1 MTGRINPE
9 RNLRPPE
16 LVAPLIE
23 AASESLLRRQRR
35 DGYQLVSAHVMS
47 LTVGHRRCS
56 NLTIVF
62 DKIEVLAV
70 YVSIVG
76 RGRELAL
83 GFVARTIF
91 WLGLVYSSMPFDEG
105 SAPGAARR
113 QGIASAA
120 LPDPV
125 AACAQGSSADCRAAV
140 DRLRLAA
147 DVAAASLRAGDA
159 LRKAASATSRL
170 ADGPTSKDKA
180 SPAHGP
186 FVQPADSR

>member
-1 MTGRINPE
+1 M
-9 RNLRPPE
+9 L
-16 LVAPLIE
+16 PL
-23 AASESLLRRQRR
+23 
-35 DGYQLVSAHVMS
+35 SAHS
-47 LTVGHRRCS
+47 
-56 NLTIVF
+56 
-62 DKIEVLAV
+62 
-70 YVSIVG
+70 G
-76 RGRELAL
+76 RGELAL

-159 LRKAASATSRL
+159 LRKAATSRL